1 MAAAPINDPYLLDA
15 ESVESPPA
23 RIADVLKRIG
33 PGLVTA
39 SAVVGTGELIAT
51 PVLGAENG
59 YSMLWLVILSCAI
72 KVVVQNELG
81 RYTIGTGETG
91 LEALNRFPGPRL
103 RVSWVVWLWLCMY
116 TTTLMTQS
124 GMLAGIAEVLNRVFP
139 SVAIDLWVWVVAFGR
154 SPCCWSVVT
163 ISSRRYRLLWWSA
176 SRWSRSARRMC

>member
-23 RIADVLKRIG
+23 RITDVLKRIG

-59 YSMLWLVILSCAI
+59 YSLLWLVILSCAI

-103 RVSWVVWLWLCMY
+103 ASLGSC
-116 TTTLMTQS
+116 
-124 GMLAGIAEVLNRVFP
+124 G
-139 SVAIDLWVWVVAFGR
+139 FGCACTR
-154 SPCCWSVVT
+154 GG
-163 ISSRRYRLLWWSA
+163 
-176 SRWSRSARRMC
+176 